1 MQATVDVIKQVAQA
15 KRYTKLVECYRAT
28 FEDDDIYSLGY
39 VVDASDQFVL
49 IHNVDQRITL
59 DGYTMLRIED
69 LTQFATEVEQA
80 QFIEKALAIRKKEIK
95 RPVLV
100 DLTNMETILFSVD
113 QHYPLVTI
121 YREAVDPDACW
132 IGSIDSITDK
142 TVTLNEMDP
151 DAKWSGSK
159 RFRLD
164 EITRIDFDGGYETAL
179 ALVAKL

>member
-1 MQATVDVIKQVAQA
+1 MIATDNVIKQVAQA
-15 KRYTKLVECYRAT
+15 KRYTKLVECYRSK
-28 FEDDDIYSLGY
+28 FDDDGVFALGY
-39 VVDASDQFVL
+39 VVDASEQFVL

-59 DGYTMLRIED
+59 DGYTMLRIAD
-69 LTQFATEVEQA
+69 LTQFDVEVEQA

-100 DLTNMETILFSVD
+100 DLTDMETMLFSIE
-113 QHYPLVTI
+113 QNYPLVAI
-121 YREAVDPDACW
+121 YREDVDPDACW

-151 DAKWSGSK
+151 DAKWNGSK